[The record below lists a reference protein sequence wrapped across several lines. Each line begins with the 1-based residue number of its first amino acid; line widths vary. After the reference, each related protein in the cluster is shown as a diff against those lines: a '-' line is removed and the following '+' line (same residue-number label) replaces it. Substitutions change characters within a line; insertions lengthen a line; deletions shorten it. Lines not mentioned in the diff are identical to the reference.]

1 MILTSFRS
9 EISIRDA
16 VASYSGTVVSSSSN
30 SSSSSNRSLAEEND
44 DDEISVGSNEGST
57 MEADVVEMDF
67 VLGNRGDMR
76 LLSRAKKRRLKV
88 NRKLG
93 RQKGKLPRKPKKLE
107 VAQLME
113 QRFIQVKFRT

>member
-1 MILTSFRS
+1 MSLILISFRS

-16 VASYSGTVVSSSSN
+16 VASYSGPVVSSSSN
-30 SSSSSNRSLAEEND
+30 SSSSSNRSLADED
-44 DDEISVGSNEGST
+44 DDEVSVGSNEGST

-88 NRKLG
+88 NRKHG
-93 RQKGKLPRKPKKLE
+93 KQKGKHPRKPKQLE

-113 QRFIQVKFRT
+113 QRFIQVKI

>member
-1 MILTSFRS
+1 MLIFLRS
-9 EISIRDA
+9 ELSIRDA
-16 VASYSGTVVSSSSN
+16 VASYSGPVVSSSSN
-30 SSSSSNRSLAEEND
+30 SSSSSNRSLADEDD

-88 NRKLG
+88 NRKHG
-93 RQKGKLPRKPKKLE
+93 KPKGKYGRKPKKLE
-107 VAQLME
+107 AQQLME
-113 QRFIQVKFRT
+113 QRFIQVI